1 MTEFPELQQAL
12 VDAARR
18 RHGRAPRT
26 WRLVRPV
33 LVTGACA
40 AAVAAVLMLSTSAPD
55 DEQPAAPAVTPADPP
70 AAPGVTTGDPLEQY
84 YGVFRRPAS
93 DADALPNVQDIRNG
107 LGGRDGAAFDP
118 TKARLVVEDGAL
130 QVFVAGAQMQGRP
143 SICVFLFEDRRTDRS
158 ACTLLAPHYEPGGP
172 EVTGG
177 SSSMRGGEW
186 EVTGGSWAMRG
197 GEGELFVAAV
207 ADGVDEVVLTFAD
220 DSTQR
225 LAARDNAVYARLERR
240 PVSFAYNDAD
250 GRRHAVEIS
259 PDTVPKDPP
268 PECSRASDPAIP
280 GRPQC
285 PS

>member
-1 MTEFPELQQAL
+1 VTEFPELQQAL

-40 AAVAAVLMLSTSAPD
+40 AAVAAVLMLSTRAPD
-55 DEQPAAPAVTPADPP
+55 DEQPAAPAVA
-70 AAPGVTTGDPLEQY
+70 TGDPLEQY
-84 YGVFRRPAS
+84 YGVFRRPAT
-93 DADALPNVQDIRNG
+93 DADVLPDVEHIRNG
-107 LGGRDGAAFDP
+107 LGGRDGATFDP
-118 TKARLVVEDGAL
+118 AKARLVVEDGAL
-130 QVFVAGAQMQGRP
+130 QVFVAGAPMNGRP
-143 SICVFLFEDRRTDRS
+143 SICVFLFEDRHTDRS
-158 ACTLLAPHYEPGGP
+158 ACGLIAPPYQP
-172 EVTGG
+172 
-177 SSSMRGGEW
+177 SDW
-186 EVTGGSWAMRG
+186 EVTGSSWPMRG
-197 GEGELFVAAV
+197 GEGELFLAAV

-225 LAARDNAVYARLERR
+225 LPAHDNAVYARLERR

-250 GRRHAVEIS
+250 GQRHSEVM
-259 PDTVPKDPP
+259 PPHTLPKDPP
-268 PECSRASDPAIP
+268 PECSRASDPPIP

>member
-55 DEQPAAPAVTPADPP
+55 DEQPAAPAV
-70 AAPGVTTGDPLEQY
+70 AAGDPLEQY
-84 YGVFRRPAS
+84 YDVFRRPAT
-93 DADALPNVQDIRNG
+93 DADALPNVEDIRTG

-118 TKARLVVEDGAL
+118 TKARLLVEDGAL
-130 QVFVAGAQMQGRP
+130 QVFVAGASMQGLP

-158 ACTLLAPHYEPGGP
+158 ACILIGPQYEP
-172 EVTGG
+172 
-177 SSSMRGGEW
+177 SDW
-186 EVTGGSWAMRG
+186 EVTGGSWPMRG
-197 GEGELFVAAV
+197 GDGELFVAAV

-225 LAARDNAVYARLERR
+225 LAVRDNAVYARLGRR
-240 PVSFAYNDAD
+240 PVSFAYDDAD
-250 GRRHAVEIS
+250 GRRHAVEM
-259 PDTVPKDPP
+259 P
-268 PECSRASDPAIP
+268 
-280 GRPQC
+280 
-285 PS
+285 

>member
-1 MTEFPELQQAL
+1 M
-12 VDAARR
+12 
-18 RHGRAPRT
+18 
-26 WRLVRPV
+26 

-55 DEQPAAPAVTPADPP
+55 DVQPAAPAVTPADPP
-70 AAPGVTTGDPLEQY
+70 AAPAVTTGDPLEQY

-158 ACTLLAPHYEPGGP
+158 ACTLIGPPYEPGD
-172 EVTGG
+172 
-177 SSSMRGGEW
+177 W
-186 EVTGGSWAMRG
+186 EVSGGSWAMRG
-197 GEGELFVAAV
+197 GEGELFAAAV